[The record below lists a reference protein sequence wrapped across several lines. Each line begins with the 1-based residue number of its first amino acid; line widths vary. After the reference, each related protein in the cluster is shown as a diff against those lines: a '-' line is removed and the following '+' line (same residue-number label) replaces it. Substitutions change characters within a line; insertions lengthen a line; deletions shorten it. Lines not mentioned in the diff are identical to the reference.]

1 MYYYIINAIFSE
13 KVSKG
18 RKTPSVK
25 KSQKKSAPKSRKPPS
40 VGSVR
45 AKVSKHHVGRMSA
58 QESLSNVS
66 EKPGFKICPH
76 SGICINKQ
84 GPSLKLLKTCL

>member
-1 MYYYIINAIFSE
+1 MPYSH
-13 KVSKG
+13 KKSKG

-45 AKVSKHHVGRMSA
+45 AKVSKHHGRMSA

-66 EKPGFKICPH
+66 EKPSFKYARIRH
-76 SGICINKQ
+76 MYQ
-84 GPSLKLLKTCL
+84 